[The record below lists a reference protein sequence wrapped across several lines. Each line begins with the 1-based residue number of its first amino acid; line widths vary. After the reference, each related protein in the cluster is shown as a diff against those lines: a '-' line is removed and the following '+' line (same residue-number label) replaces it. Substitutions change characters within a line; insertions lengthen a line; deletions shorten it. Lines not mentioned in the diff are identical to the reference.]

1 MDALKSYIIDFYK
14 THDKNVSINF
24 YDVMNDLNMSK
35 SELDT
40 LVKSLIKQNFIHSTY
55 DSDNVAYTFCLN

>member
-24 YDVMNDLNMSK
+24 YDVMNDLNVSK

-40 LVKSLIKQNFIHSTY
+40 LVRTLIKQNFIRSTR
-55 DSDNVAYTFCLN
+55 DADNVAYNFCLN